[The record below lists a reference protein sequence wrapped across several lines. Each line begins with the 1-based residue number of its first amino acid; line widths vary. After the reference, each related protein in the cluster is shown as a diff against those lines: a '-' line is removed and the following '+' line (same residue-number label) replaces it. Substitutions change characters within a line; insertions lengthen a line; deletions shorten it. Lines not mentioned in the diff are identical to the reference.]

1 MSSVQLTND
10 YKYIT
15 MIKTEDKP
23 KTSVFEVYSK
33 HEDLLGEIKF
43 FAQWRQYCFFPE
55 DDSVFSKGCM
65 EDINDFI
72 SKLGDILKQ
81 NRETRHNSESGGMK

>member
-1 MSSVQLTND
+1 MSVQLTNE

-33 HEDLLGEIKF
+33 HEDLLGEIRF

-55 DDSVFSKGCM
+55 DDCVFSKGCM

-72 SKLGDILKQ
+72 TKLGEILKQ
-81 NRETRHNSESGGMK
+81 NRLSRQSVERGM